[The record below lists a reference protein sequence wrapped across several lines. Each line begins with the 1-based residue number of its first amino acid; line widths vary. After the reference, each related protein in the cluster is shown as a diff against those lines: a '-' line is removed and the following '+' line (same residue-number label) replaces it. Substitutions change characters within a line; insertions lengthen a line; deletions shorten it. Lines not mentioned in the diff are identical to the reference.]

1 MKSSRRKSIR
11 TIKEI
16 MRLHHEHMLGVRA
29 IGRACNVSPTTVS
42 EYLNL
47 SRDAGLD
54 YEGVKDLD
62 DEAIQR
68 LFFPKR
74 NEVVP
79 RKALPDLVA
88 INSELRK
95 KGVTLQLLWE
105 EYRAVNPEGYGRTQ
119 FFEIYRQHA
128 KTLHPVMRFSHKAG
142 DKLFVDFSGDRP
154 HYVNQET
161 GEIIYAE
168 LFVAVL
174 GASSYTFAVVVA
186 DQQIPN
192 WIKAHVL
199 AFEYFGGVPACLVP
213 DNLKSAVTLACKY
226 DPVLN
231 PVYVEMAAHY
241 QVAVMPARPYKARD
255 KAKAESGVLCAQR
268 RILAVLR
275 NRTFFS
281 LREVNVA
288 IAEELEKVAIRIMQ
302 GYGKS
307 RRELFVEIDQ
317 PALRPLPESRFEIR
331 EWKKAKVGID
341 HHIGVHG
348 AFYSVS
354 YTLIGKEV
362 EVCSTGSMIEVFHKS
377 ARVASHA
384 RTNKKGAFVTVDA
397 HRPHAHQ
404 KHLEWTPARIK
415 HWGESIGP
423 NTGAMNE
430 AIMAAGRHPEH
441 GYRKCLGLLRL
452 AKQHTPERLEIA
464 CQKALHLGVI
474 GYRSVKSLLE
484 KHLERLETME
494 AEQDDPPIVHANIRG
509 GGYYGGGAG
518 GDRR

>member
-1 MKSSRRKSIR
+1 MR

-16 MRLHHEHMLGVRA
+16 IRLHHELKLGVRA
-29 IGRACNVSPTTVS
+29 IGRACKVSPTTVS
-42 EYLNL
+42 EYLAL
-47 SRDAGLD
+47 SQNAGLD
-54 YEGVKDLD
+54 YESIKDLND
-62 DEAIQR
+62 KEIQH
-68 LFFPKR
+68 LFYPEC
-74 NEVVP
+74 NEVVS
-79 RKALPDLVA
+79 RKVLPDLVA
-88 INSELRK
+88 IQTELRK

-105 EYRAVNPEGYGRTQ
+105 EYRGVNPEGYGRSQ

-128 KTLHPVMRFSHKAG
+128 KTLHPVMRFPHKGG

-154 HYVNQET
+154 HYVDQET
-161 GEIIYAE
+161 GEFIYAE

-174 GASSYTFAVVVA
+174 GASSHTFAVAVA
-186 DQQIPN
+186 DQQLPN
-192 WIKAHVL
+192 WIKAHIL
-199 AFEYFGGVPACLVP
+199 AFEYFGGVPDCLVP

-231 PVYVEMAAHY
+231 PIYAEMAAHY
-241 QVAVMPARPYKARD
+241 HVAVMPARPYKPRD

-268 RILAVLR
+268 RILAAIR

-281 LREVNVA
+281 LQEVNVA
-288 IAEELEKVAIRIMQ
+288 IAEELEKFALRTMQ

-307 RRELFVEIDQ
+307 RRTLFVELDQ
-317 PALRPLPESRFEIR
+317 PALRPLPENRFEIR

-341 HHIGVHG
+341 HHIGAHG
-348 AFYSVS
+348 AFYSVA
-354 YTLIGKEV
+354 YTLIGKDV
-362 EVCSTGSMIEVFHKS
+362 EVCSTGSVVEIFYKS
-377 ARVASHA
+377 ARIASHA
-384 RTNKKGAFVTVDA
+384 RTNKKGEFVTVDA

-423 NTGAMNE
+423 STGIMSE
-430 AIMAAGRHPEH
+430 AIMAAGLHPEH

-464 CQKALHLGVI
+464 CQKALDLGVI

-484 KHLERLETME
+484 KHLERQEAME
-494 AEQDDPPIVHANIRG
+494 EKQDDPPLVHANIRG
-509 GGYYGGGAG
+509 GEYYGGAG
-518 GDRR
+518 GATR

>member
-1 MKSSRRKSIR
+1 MKSSRRKSMR

-16 MRLHHEHMLGVRA
+16 MRLHHECGLGVRA
-29 IGRACNVSPTTVS
+29 IGRACKVSPTTVS
-42 EYLNL
+42 GYLDL

-54 YEGVKDLD
+54 YESIKELD
-62 DEAIQR
+62 DEELQCQLSPERSAI
-68 LFFPKR
+68 
-74 NEVVP
+74 EP
-79 RKALPDLVA
+79 RKTLPDLVA
-88 INSELRK
+88 IPTELKK

-105 EYRAVNPEGYGRTQ
+105 EYRVVNPNGYGRSQ
-119 FFEIYRQHA
+119 FFEIYKQHA
-128 KTLHPVMRFSHKAG
+128 KTLHPVMRFTHKGG
-142 DKLFVDFSGDRP
+142 DKLFLDFSGDRP
-154 HYVNQET
+154 HYVDQET
-161 GEIIYAE
+161 GEIIYTE

-174 GASSYTFAVVVA
+174 GASSHTFAVAVA
-186 DQQIPN
+186 NQQIPN
-192 WIKAHVL
+192 WIKAHIL
-199 AFEYFGGVPACLVP
+199 AFEYFGGVTNCLVP

-231 PVYVEMAAHY
+231 PTYAEMAAHY
-241 QVAVMPARPYKARD
+241 QVAVIPARPNKPRD
-255 KAKAESGVLCAQR
+255 KGKVESGVLCAQR
-268 RILAVLR
+268 RILAALR

-281 LREVNVA
+281 LREVNAA
-288 IAEELEKVAIRIMQ
+288 IAEELEKLASRTMQ

-317 PALRPLPESRFEIR
+317 PALRPLPASRFEIR

-341 HHIGVHG
+341 YHIGAQG
-348 AFYSVS
+348 AFYSVP

-362 EVCSTGSMIEVFHKS
+362 EVCSTGSVVEIFHNS
-377 ARVASHA
+377 ARVASHP
-384 RTNKKGAFVTVDA
+384 RSYKKGEFITIDA

-423 NTGAMNE
+423 STGIMSE
-430 AIMAAGRHPEH
+430 AIMAAGLQPEH

-474 GYRSVKSLLE
+474 GYRSVKSLLDN
-484 KHLERLETME
+484 HLERLETT
-494 AEQDDPPIVHANIRG
+494 EQAQEDPPIVHVNIRG
-509 GGYYGGGAG
+509 GDYYSDATGGPQ
-518 GDRR
+518 

>member
-1 MKSSRRKSIR
+1 MR

-226 DPVLN
+226 DPVLRS
-231 PVYVEMAAHY
+231 MW
-241 QVAVMPARPYKARD
+241 RW
-255 KAKAESGVLCAQR
+255 L
-268 RILAVLR
+268 RI
-275 NRTFFS
+275 
-281 LREVNVA
+281 
-288 IAEELEKVAIRIMQ
+288 IRW
-302 GYGKS
+302 
-307 RRELFVEIDQ
+307 R
-317 PALRPLPESRFEIR
+317 
-331 EWKKAKVGID
+331 
-341 HHIGVHG
+341 
-348 AFYSVS
+348 
-354 YTLIGKEV
+354 
-362 EVCSTGSMIEVFHKS
+362 
-377 ARVASHA
+377 
-384 RTNKKGAFVTVDA
+384 
-397 HRPHAHQ
+397 
-404 KHLEWTPARIK
+404 
-415 HWGESIGP
+415 
-423 NTGAMNE
+423 
-430 AIMAAGRHPEH
+430 
-441 GYRKCLGLLRL
+441 
-452 AKQHTPERLEIA
+452 
-464 CQKALHLGVI
+464 
-474 GYRSVKSLLE
+474 
-484 KHLERLETME
+484 
-494 AEQDDPPIVHANIRG
+494 
-509 GGYYGGGAG
+509 
-518 GDRR
+518 